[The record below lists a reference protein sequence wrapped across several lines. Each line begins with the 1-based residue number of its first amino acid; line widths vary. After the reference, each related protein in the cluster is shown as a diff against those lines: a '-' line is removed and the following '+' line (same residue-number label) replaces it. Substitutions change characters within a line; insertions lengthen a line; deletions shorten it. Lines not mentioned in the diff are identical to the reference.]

1 MSVASRWKALSKQE
15 ETHRWPVFLPDGEH
29 FLFWD
34 GNFSNSQ
41 DDRFSGIYV
50 SSLRGRQKKL
60 VVLCR
65 SSFGYDSGR
74 LFYAGDQRQLISV
87 AFSPSDGTVFGG
99 TSVLANVVGFQPSTY
114 WTNFT
119 VADIG
124 TVVYNSTAGA
134 SLSVLTWMDRSGKE
148 LGRVG
153 QPAVQFNPMLS
164 PDGGPLAVDISDQK
178 ANNVDVWLESTTG
191 AGNSRFTFNPEEEV
205 AGVWSRDGKTIA
217 YGSNVASGTGLFTK
231 LATGLEHEKLLLA
244 APGTDDFV
252 PNAWTPD
259 GRKILATDMGPLGSH
274 LVLVSVGDGSVTQF
288 LSSKGSETN
297 GQISPDGKWVAYAS
311 DESGN
316 WEIYVTT
323 FPGVAGKWQI
333 SRGGGTEP
341 RWRRDGKEIFY
352 LGPAGMLTAVPVSSE
367 GTFSTGTPTPLF
379 QFHGRAPI
387 SSTDVFSYDVSK
399 DGKRFLVNRYVKPD
413 HIVPLTIVLHDGA
426 KSGD

>member
-164 PDGGPLAVDISDQK
+164 PDGGRLAVDISDQK

-217 YGSNVASGTGLFTK
+217 YRSNIDQGGVALLLK
-231 LATGLEHEKLLLA
+231 PATGLEREKQLA
-244 APGTDDFV
+244 QAPGTDDFV
-252 PNAWTPD
+252 PNSWSTD
-259 GRKILATDMGPLGSH
+259 DRQILCTHFTSSGSY
-274 LVLVSVGDGSVTQF
+274 LELVSVADERKTRL
-288 LSSKGSETN
+288 LSIKGSE
-297 GQISPDGKWVAYAS
+297 
-311 DESGN
+311 
-316 WEIYVTT
+316 
-323 FPGVAGKWQI
+323 
-333 SRGGGTEP
+333 
-341 RWRRDGKEIFY
+341 
-352 LGPAGMLTAVPVSSE
+352 
-367 GTFSTGTPTPLF
+367 
-379 QFHGRAPI
+379 H
-387 SSTDVFSYDVSK
+387 
-399 DGKRFLVNRYVKPD
+399 
-413 HIVPLTIVLHDGA
+413 
-426 KSGD
+426 